1 MSKKRVELDRPVHEI
16 AREIRADWVNVNY
29 GAEPY
34 LRAMGSLHEVE
45 DGYGADRG
53 ADIIRYFLGNAS
65 SWRGETAR
73 RIKAEL
79 LSSVVGL

>member
-1 MSKKRVELDRPVHEI
+1 MSKTRVELDRPVHEI
-16 AREIRADWVNVNY
+16 AREIRADWQKVNY
-29 GAEPY
+29 AAEPY
-34 LRAMGSLHEVE
+34 LRAMSSLLEVE

-53 ADIIRYFLGNAS
+53 ADIIRYFLANAT

-79 LSSVVGL
+79 LASVTGL